1 MGSDFPVMNFIIP
14 GKALNEAAKI
24 FDGSDENTE
33 VIIYSSANHLLFDIG
48 SVRIISRLLG
58 GPFVNYNAIIQK
70 NPRTVIN
77 IDRRKLLDAVN
88 RASLII
94 NSDERRCPL
103 QIKMK
108 DTATLIVS
116 ATADAGTHK
125 ETIPIETEGETVDI
139 DFNSKYLVDALKV
152 IEDDTVRIEFNGNQ
166 GPCIIVPV
174 QGDAYVY
181 LVLPI
186 RR

>member
-1 MGSDFPVMNFIIP
+1 
-14 GKALNEAAKI
+14 
-24 FDGSDENTE
+24 
-33 VIIYSSANHLLFDIG
+33 
-48 SVRIISRLLG
+48 
-58 GPFVNYNAIIQK
+58 
-70 NPRTVIN
+70 
-77 IDRRKLLDAVN
+77 
-88 RASLII
+88 
-94 NSDERRCPL
+94 
-103 QIKMK
+103 MK

-139 DFNSKYLVDALKV
+139 DFNSKYLIDALKA

-174 QGDAYVY
+174 KGDAYVY